1 MGGSLYWNKTACLG
15 SCVLTLL
22 PLALLN
28 LSTIKKINS
37 DVLPELN
44 VKLHPP
50 PLSFPGTNNSDIRPN
65 KNSLKAHIF
74 LS

>member
-1 MGGSLYWNKTACLG
+1 MGGSLYWNKTACLV

-22 PLALLN
+22 PLALLS

-44 VKLHPP
+44 IKLHPP
-50 PLSFPGTNNSDIRPN
+50 LPFPGTNNSDIRPN